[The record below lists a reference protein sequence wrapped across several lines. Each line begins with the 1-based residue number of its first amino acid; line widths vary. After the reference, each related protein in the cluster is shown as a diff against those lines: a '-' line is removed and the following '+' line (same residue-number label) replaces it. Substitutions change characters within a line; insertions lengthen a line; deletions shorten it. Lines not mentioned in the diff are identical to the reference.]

1 MPDGNRRT
9 IFAAQPAPGMDGKE
23 IPMTDAHSHP
33 TPLPPSDDPYTAHAL
48 GRVRDAL
55 SGLRYGEVTVVVQD
69 GVVVQVER
77 TEKVR
82 LARR

>member
-1 MPDGNRRT
+1 MLNSNGN
-9 IFAAQPAPGMDGKE
+9 
-23 IPMTDAHSHP
+23 
-33 TPLPPSDDPYTAHAL
+33 LPPVAPQGVEASMADARTPGSASSSHRDDSYTTHAL
-48 GRVRDAL
+48 SKVRDAL
-55 SGLRYGEVTVVVQD
+55 HGLRYGEVTVVVQD